1 MHIWNQEEY
10 AVGVDIIDNQHKY
23 LFSLVSEIYTTI
35 IKNDK
40 ENLKLILMKLIY
52 HTNLH
57 FKTEIEYLLENGA
70 DTKEIVSHLNEHYNI
85 TNTLHEKVERYFLY
99 GEDIMIDLALFIN
112 NWISD
117 HIIEYDVEIFRKI
130 KK

>member
-1 MHIWNQEEY
+1 MHIWNKEEH
-10 AVGVDIIDNQHKY
+10 AVGVDIIDEQHKY
-23 LFSLVSEIYTTI
+23 LFTLISEIYTI
-35 IKNDK
+35 IINKDNTK
-40 ENLKLILMKLIY
+40 IKPILMKLIY
-52 HTNLH
+52 HANTH

-70 DTKEIVSHLNEHYNI
+70 DTKEIIGHINEHYNI
-85 TNTLHEKVERYFLY
+85 TNTLHEKTEKCFLY
-99 GEDIMIDLALFIN
+99 DEDIMIDLALFIN

>member
-1 MHIWNQEEY
+1 MHIWSKEDH

-23 LFSLVSEIYTTI
+23 LFSLVSEIYTAI
-35 IKNDK
+35 IKND
-40 ENLKLILMKLIY
+40 NDQIRSILMKLIY
-52 HTNLH
+52 HTNIH
-57 FKTEIEYLLENGA
+57 FKTEITYLLENGV
-70 DTKEIVSHLNEHYNI
+70 DTKETISHINEHYLI
-85 TNTLHEKVERYFLY
+85 TNTLHEKIERCFIHD
-99 GEDIMIDLALFIN
+99 ETVMIDVALFIN

>member
-1 MHIWNQEEY
+1 MHIWNKEEH
-10 AVGVDIIDNQHKY
+10 AVGVDIIDEQHKY
-23 LFSLVSEIYTTI
+23 LFTLISEIYTI
-35 IKNDK
+35 IINKDNTK
-40 ENLKLILMKLIY
+40 IKPILMKLIY
-52 HTNLH
+52 HANIH

-70 DTKEIVSHLNEHYNI
+70 DTKEIIGHINEHYII
-85 TNTLHEKVERYFLY
+85 TNTLHEKTEKCFLY
-99 GEDIMIDLALFIN
+99 DEDIMIDLALFIN